1 MRDLNVRCQFCERF
15 IPIQAD
21 KSMTV
26 RIRCSDR
33 KCKQWND
40 IKVVFLSDERR
51 SHHHQPAHQDSK
63 IKEEINELKSK
74 LEIADMQSK
83 EYEELKAKLADIEEY
98 AKQLESIIDGQV

>member
-15 IPIQAD
+15 IPVQAD

-40 IKVVFLSDERR
+40 IKVVFLSDEMR
-51 SHHHQPAHQDSK
+51 SHHSFTPVADEK
-63 IKEEINELKSK
+63 AKNEISELKSK
-74 LEIADMQSK
+74 LETFDNKSK
-83 EYEELKAKLADIEEY
+83 EYEEIKTKLADVEEY

>member
-1 MRDLNVRCQFCERF
+1 MMDLNVRCQFCERF
-15 IPIQAD
+15 IPVQAD

-51 SHHHQPAHQDSK
+51 SHHDTTPLENDK
-63 IKEEINELKSK
+63 IKKELAELKSK
-74 LEIADMQSK
+74 IELADNKSK
-83 EYEELKAKLADIEEY
+83 EYEVLMSKLADAEEY